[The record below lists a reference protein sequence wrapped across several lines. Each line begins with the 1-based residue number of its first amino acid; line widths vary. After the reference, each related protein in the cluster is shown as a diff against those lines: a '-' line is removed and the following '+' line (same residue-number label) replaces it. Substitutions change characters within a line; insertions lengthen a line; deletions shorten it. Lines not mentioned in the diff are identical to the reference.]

1 MSPRSSLSAFAAAV
15 MVVPL
20 LTIAAGPAQAGSAQ
34 TGPAPADRSHR
45 SNYRVTELGSLGGTA
60 SAGASINDRG
70 VVAGFS
76 NLPGDTTV
84 HATTWRH
91 GGLTDLGTLGGANS
105 AVLWPGKNNRIVVG
119 VSETATTNPD
129 GESWSCTAFFPGDA
143 THHDCVGFIWQHGQ
157 MRALPTL
164 GGNNGFAAGVNGRGQ
179 IVGWAENGKR
189 DASCTGDQVRQF
201 RAVRWEADGHRPH
214 ELAPLGTDPTSAA
227 TAINNRGEAVG
238 ISGVCGFAVGGYSA
252 THAVI
257 WNSNGKP
264 HDLGN
269 IGVAAWNTPMAINN
283 HGVVTG
289 FANITGGEPGK
300 LYPNAFIWTARDGIK
315 TLGTL
320 PGDVLSQGLSINDAG
335 QIVGESCQLH
345 LLNCRAFLWD
355 NGKMIDL
362 NTLVPSEHGHLASA
376 NDINNS
382 GAITGRALDGS
393 DSVTFL
399 ASPADCAVG
408 EADQRG

>member
-1 MSPRSSLSAFAAAV
+1 MSPRSSLSALAV
-15 MVVPL
+15 AVLVIPL
-20 LTIAAGPAQAGSAQ
+20 LTIAADPARASS
-34 TGPAPADRSHR
+34 APADSSHR
-45 SNYRVTELGSLGGTA
+45 SSYRVTELGSLGGTA
-60 SAGASINDRG
+60 SAGASINDHD

-84 HATTWRH
+84 HAATWRH
-91 GGLTDLGTLGGANS
+91 GKLTDLGTLGGANS
-105 AVLWPGKNNRIVVG
+105 AVLWPGKSNRIVVG
-119 VSETATTNPD
+119 VSETATTNAD
-129 GESWSCTAFFPGDA
+129 GESWSCSAFFPGEA
-143 THHDCVGFIWQHGQ
+143 THHNCVGFVWQHGR

-164 GGNNGFAAGVNGRGQ
+164 GGNNGFAAGVNGGGQ
-179 IVGWAENGKR
+179 IVGWAENGRK
-189 DASCTGDQVRQF
+189 DASCTGDQIQQF
-201 RAVRWEADGHRPH
+201 RAVRWDANTYRPH
-214 ELAPLGTDPTSAA
+214 ELAPLGADPTSAA
-227 TAINNRGEAVG
+227 TALNNRGEAVG

-257 WNSNGKP
+257 WSPNGEP

-289 FANITGGEPGK
+289 FANIIGGEPGR
-300 LYPNAFIWTARDGIK
+300 LYPNAFIWTARDGMK
-315 TLGTL
+315 NLGTL
-320 PGDVLSQGLSINDAG
+320 PGDVLSQGLGINDAG

-345 LLNCRAFLWD
+345 LLNCRAFLWE
-355 NGKMIDL
+355 NGTMTDL
-362 NTLVPSEHGHLASA
+362 NTLVPMGHGHLANA

-399 ASPADCAVG
+399 ASPARC
-408 EADQRG
+408 RRR